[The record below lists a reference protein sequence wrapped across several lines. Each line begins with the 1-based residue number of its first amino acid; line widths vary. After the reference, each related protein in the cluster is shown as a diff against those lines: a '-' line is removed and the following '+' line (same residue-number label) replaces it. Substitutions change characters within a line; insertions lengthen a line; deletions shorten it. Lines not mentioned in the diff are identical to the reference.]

1 MQGYPL
7 IIPDD
12 IADKAI
18 SLKDRYFDLRGLAVY
33 SSLGVSTLR
42 DHIRKGLPCFKIGGK
57 ILIRLSEFDK
67 WIDGYRLNN
76 QQDLNALVDDVM
88 DQLKV

>member
-1 MQGYPL
+1 M